1 MVAKQIDYD
10 GLARQFSKILEQEQK
25 SQWLQG
31 KFLHDHDLVS
41 DGQLQRLG
49 QIVNRTVATLKR
61 YREVYVQFREMFPAG
76 PPVELPHGVLSQLV
90 RIPDP
95 EWREKFLANNPTAT
109 VNAAERAAN
118 SRILED
124 RKGRGPRFSVTRNLI
139 LTGEGC
145 SQTVRVDGRLQADGT
160 GDLVIDGITQAQVEG
175 PDINGKFRLVF
186 SA

>member
-1 MVAKQIDYD
+1 MAAKQIDYD
-10 GLARQFSKILEQEQK
+10 TLARQFSKLLEQEQK

-49 QIVNRTVATLKR
+49 QIVNRTAATLRR

-76 PPVELPHGVLSQLV
+76 PPIELPYGVLSQLV

-95 EWREKFLANNPTAT
+95 EWREKFLVNHPTPG
-109 VNAAERAAN
+109 VNAAERAVN
-118 SRILED
+118 SKLLED
-124 RKGRGPRFSVTRNLI
+124 RKGRGPRFNVTGNI
-139 LTGEGC
+139 IMSGEGC
-145 SQTVRVDGRLQADGT
+145 TQVVRVDGRLQGDGT